1 MKISQKQIDAVIALE
16 GAKRYKHFIKVIAD
30 TQEVWGLYKD
40 GWALAGTEDNQKV
53 FPVWPAKEYAEL
65 CAEHEWGG
73 YEAELI
79 SLDDFM
85 NELLPTLKDDEV
97 LIGIFYTP
105 LNNGVTPEIEE
116 VLNDLE
122 LELENY

>member
-1 MKISQKQIDAVIALE
+1 MKLSQKQIDAVIALE
-16 GAKRYKHFIKVIAD
+16 GSKRYKHFIKVIAD

-40 GWALAGTEDNQKV
+40 GWALAGTEDNRKV

-65 CAEHEWGG
+65 CAENEWVG
-73 YEAELI
+73 YEAEPI
-79 SLDDFM
+79 SLEDFM

-105 LNNGVTPEIEE
+105 LNNGLTPEIGQ

>member
-1 MKISQKQIDAVIALE
+1 MRISQKQIDAVIALE
-16 GAKRYKHFIKVIAD
+16 STKRYRHFIKVIAD

-53 FPVWPAKEYAEL
+53 FPVWPAKKYAEL
-65 CAEHEWGG
+65 CAENEWVG
-73 YEAELI
+73 YEAEPF

-97 LIGIFYTP
+97 LIGVFYTP
-105 LNNGVTPEIEE
+105 LDNGVTSEIGQ
-116 VLNDLE
+116 VLKDLE
-122 LELENY
+122 FELENY